1 MITNKYYMFRRKH
14 RQMRYQNMIMAVVGV
29 LLIGSSMVLAAEP
42 VGNQSTN
49 CQATITIDRNTKS
62 KPYSK
67 MIFGG
72 FLEHFDRQIYG
83 GVFEPGSPLSDE
95 KGFRTDVI
103 KALKEL
109 KVPVIRWPG
118 GCFVDSYH
126 WQQGVGKTRQPYE
139 DFCWGV
145 LEPNTFGTDEFV
157 ELCRRLGAKPYICQN
172 SLADVQE
179 MADWVA
185 YCNATTGKFAEMRRA
200 NGYAKPFN
208 VPYWSVGNEKSG
220 KEYINK
226 VRAAAIAM
234 KQVDP
239 AIQTTCSGAHGAN
252 ASIDPYLIQTAGK
265 YLDIISVHQYW
276 VENYQEHHTPDYLS
290 CMMLSEMPDAHV
302 GSAAKSLDKTGMRDR
317 IKISF
322 DEWNLRSWHHPGF
335 PRGSVSN
342 HNDPGVIRLLA
353 ARKKSD
359 AASLYT
365 MADALFAAS
374 FLNACLRHSE
384 DVGMANIAPLV
395 NTSGPLFV
403 HPKGIV
409 KRTHFHA
416 MAMYANLMEDFVAGA
431 GVTTNQLTQG
441 GKSVAVVDAVA
452 TVDKS
457 GRKWAIA
464 LVNRHPIEAVDCQV
478 KVGDKPLEG
487 KFKAT
492 VLAGDSPDAY
502 NDIEHPDRVKP
513 EERGLSIK
521 SGMVQLPPHSLMI
534 VRGNAE

>member
-1 MITNKYYMFRRKH
+1 
-14 RQMRYQNMIMAVVGV
+14 MRYQNIIMAVVGV
-29 LLIGSSMVLAAEP
+29 ILIGSSMVRAAEP
-42 VGNQSTN
+42 AGNQSGN
-49 CQATITIDRNTKS
+49 GQATIAIDRNTNP

-83 GVFEPGSPLSDE
+83 GVFEPDSPLSDE
-95 KGFRTDVI
+95 TGFRTDVI

-126 WQQGVGKTRQPYE
+126 WQKGVGKTRQPYE
-139 DFCWGV
+139 DSCWGV

-157 ELCRRLGAKPYICQN
+157 ELCRRLDAKPYICQN
-172 SLADVQE
+172 SVADVQE

-185 YCNATTGKFAEMRRA
+185 YCNATTGKFAEMRLA
-200 NGYAKPFN
+200 NGHAKPFN

-220 KEYINK
+220 NEYINK
-226 VRAAAIAM
+226 VRACAIAM

-239 AIQTTCSGAHGAN
+239 AIQTTCSGAHGPN

-265 YLDIISVHQYW
+265 YLDIISVHEYW

-290 CMMLSEMPDAHV
+290 CMMRSEMPDAHV
-302 GSAAKSLDKTGMRDR
+302 SSAAKSLDKTGMRDR
-317 IKISF
+317 INISF
-322 DEWNLRSWHHPGF
+322 DEWNLRSWHHPGY
-335 PRGSVSN
+335 PYGPAANR
-342 HNDPGVIRLLA
+342 NDPQVIKLLA

-384 DVGMANIAPLV
+384 DVRMANIAPLV

-416 MAMYANLMEDFVAGA
+416 MAMYANLLEDYVAGA

-464 LVNRHPIEAVDCQV
+464 LVNRHPTEAVDCQV